1 MNIDRIQS
9 ELIRLYGGRSQ
20 SVRGGGSRP
29 GSDAAAAGGAQDAGT
44 TRADGLALSDRAS
57 AIGRLFGTVKT
68 APDVRDGVVAQLRQ
82 QVQSGAYQ
90 PNDRAVA
97 QRLLGLTGAD

>member
-29 GSDAAAAGGAQDAGT
+29 GSAAAGGAQDAGT